1 MKRIKKIIY
10 TMIALFIGTIAL
22 IVIGGFL
29 FLHFSPEFGGKA
41 SEEQRLAYSKSD
53 HFKKGKF
60 VNYGDINMDLSG
72 RDMLKAI
79 GGMLKTIPHSVPDQN
94 IETLKID
101 SLDIIEYGPK
111 TRLVWFGH
119 STFLLQISNKIILV
133 DPMLGTV
140 PAPHPMLG
148 TKRFSDELP
157 IAIEKIPFIDAVFFT
172 HDHYDHLDYGSVQK
186 LKDKVKTFYTPLG
199 VGAHLEAWGVAK
211 ENIVELD
218 WWEEVSFEE
227 LTFRC
232 TPAQHFSGRGISDR
246 AQTLWSSWIIQSP
259 TENLFFSGDSGYAP
273 HFKEIGERYGP
284 FDLALLE
291 CGQYNELWPTVHM
304 FPEQTAMAGVDV
316 NAKMI
321 MPIHWGAFKLSHH
334 TWTDPVERVSRKA
347 RELRIGII
355 TPRIG
360 EQIELDSMVI
370 SEPNWWQQ

>member
-347 RELRIGII
+347 KELGIGII

>member
-1 MKRIKKIIY
+1 MKTLKKIIY
-10 TMIALFIGTIAL
+10 SMIAFLIGTIAL
-22 IVIGGFL
+22 VVIGGFL

-41 SEEQRLAYSKSD
+41 SEKQRAQYAKSA

-60 VNYGDINMDLSG
+60 INNGDVNMDLSG
-72 RDMLKAI
+72 GDMLKAI
-79 GGMLKTIPHSVPDQN
+79 KGMITPIPHSVPDEN

-101 SLDIIEYGPK
+101 SLEIVQYGPK

-119 STFLLQISNKIILV
+119 SSFLVQIRNKTILI
-133 DPMLGTV
+133 DPMFGNV

-148 TKRFSDELP
+148 TKRFSNDLP
-157 IAIEKIPFIDAVFFT
+157 IAIEKIPSIDAVFIS
-172 HDHYDHLDYGSVQK
+172 HDHYDHLDYGSIKK
-186 LKDKVKTFYTPLG
+186 LKEKVKTFYTPLG
-199 VGAHLEAWGVAK
+199 VGAHLEAWGVDRA
-211 ENIVELD
+211 NIVELD
-218 WWEEVSFEE
+218 WWEEVDFED

-273 HFKEIGERYGP
+273 HFKEIGEKYGP
-284 FDLALLE
+284 FDLALME

-304 FPEQTAMAGVDV
+304 FPEETARAGVDV
-316 NAKMI
+316 KAKTI

-334 TWTDPVERVSRKA
+334 TWTDPVERVTKKA
-347 RELRIGII
+347 EELGIGII

-360 EQIELDSMVI
+360 EPIVLESLII

>member
-186 LKDKVKTFYTPLG
+186 LKNKVKTFYTPLG

-347 RELRIGII
+347 RELGIGII

>member
-316 NAKMI
+316 DAKMI

-347 RELRIGII
+347 KELGIGII

-370 SEPNWWQQ
+370 SEPNWWHQ

>member
-347 RELRIGII
+347 RELGIGII

>member
-186 LKDKVKTFYTPLG
+186 LKNKVKTFYTPLG

>member
-347 RELRIGII
+347 KELGIGII

-370 SEPNWWQQ
+370 SEPNWWHQ

>member
-1 MKRIKKIIY
+1 
-10 TMIALFIGTIAL
+10 MIALFIGTIAL

-186 LKDKVKTFYTPLG
+186 LKNKVKTFYTPLG

-316 NAKMI
+316 DAKMI

-347 RELRIGII
+347 KELGIGII